1 MPHYNNIREE
11 ELKNKVA
18 EDWFGGFDHTK
29 IIGNIDFA
37 VSLNSTKQNKTQ
49 SLFWAEAKR
58 GIADSANSIAQL
70 ILTIGKA
77 KMFADTKYPPP
88 NFLGCFDYEKI
99 AFIPYNKVLDIFYMN
114 DFNWNV
120 APSNQKTKEFK
131 LIKNKIE
138 EFKKSF
144 SIFDFDFEK
153 KPKKLKEFIAKH
165 FVVGKNPS
173 KITITKNNF
182 THIYY
187 EWSDSVA
194 GSIGINW
201 KLYKEAGIIDGDFFL
216 ADLLSTD
223 GNDTILKKLSVLLQ
237 NDVYKIARG
246 LDKFSK
252 KELYS
257 NFYFNDNQKAHK
269 QFWNDYKRPPKKDY
283 WDYIV
288 NRRDLLVPQDIRER
302 KGSYFTPQKWVKK
315 SQEYIADTLGENW
328 QDEYYV
334 WDCAAGT
341 GNLLKGL
348 TNRHNIFASTIDYQD
363 IKSMHQIIKNKKL
376 NLLPAHCFQFDFLN
390 DGFDKLPS
398 ALQEIINDPEKIK
411 KLVVYI
417 NPPYAE
423 AGNVKQLK
431 DTGENKS
438 GVTKG
443 NSNAHLEYKPKISTA
458 ANEIFALFT
467 AKIYEKLNGCTLVK
481 FSTLKILQGSNF
493 RKFRDFFRAK
503 FLKGFI
509 VPAKTFDNVSGEFPI
524 GLTIYD
530 TGIKEKLGDCVYD
543 IYDIFDKFD
552 KEVHFIGTKKIYGDF
567 KKESMNKWF
576 NKFNDK
582 NNRQIGVIINQPSDF
597 QNSSKVAILTKPQ
610 KRYCN
615 NITLNNLIQ
624 TAIYF
629 AVRHCIKATWLNDR
643 DQFLTPNDGWQK
655 DKTFQNDCLA
665 FTLLHHQNRITS
677 QEGVNHWIPF
687 TEQEVDARS
696 KFDSNFMTDF
706 MSGKLKPCVKKEAV
720 QHKLHGED
728 VTNDRENF
736 IPKKPLVFSTQ
747 AQAVF
752 MAGKELWRYYHR
764 QKNANVNASFYDIK
778 AHFQGFSEKNGKK
791 RMNAKSSDETYT
803 ALLKDLKT
811 ALKILAEK
819 IEPKIFKYGFL
830 LKD

>member
-1 MPHYNNIREE
+1 MTV
-11 ELKNKVA
+11 K
-18 EDWFGGFDHTK
+18 
-29 IIGNIDFA
+29 
-37 VSLNSTKQNKTQ
+37 
-49 SLFWAEAKR
+49 
-58 GIADSANSIAQL
+58 
-70 ILTIGKA
+70 
-77 KMFADTKYPPP
+77 
-88 NFLGCFDYEKI
+88 
-99 AFIPYNKVLDIFYMN
+99 
-114 DFNWNV
+114 
-120 APSNQKTKEFK
+120 
-131 LIKNKIE
+131 
-138 EFKKSF
+138 
-144 SIFDFDFEK
+144 
-153 KPKKLKEFIAKH
+153 
-165 FVVGKNPS
+165 
-173 KITITKNNF
+173 
-182 THIYY
+182 
-187 EWSDSVA
+187 
-194 GSIGINW
+194 
-201 KLYKEAGIIDGDFFL
+201 
-216 ADLLSTD
+216 
-223 GNDTILKKLSVLLQ
+223 
-237 NDVYKIARG
+237 
-246 LDKFSK
+246 
-252 KELYS
+252 
-257 NFYFNDNQKAHK
+257 KAHH
-269 QFWNDYKRPPKKDY
+269 QFWNRYERPPKKDY

-288 NRRDLLVPQDIRER
+288 NRRDLIVPQDIRER

-348 TNRHNIFASTIDYQD
+348 TKKHNIFASTIDKAD
-363 IKSMHQIIKNKKL
+363 VDVMHDRIKNGA
-376 NLLPAHCFQFDFLN
+376 NLLEDHCFQFDFLN

-398 ALQEIINDPEKIK
+398 ALQSIINDPEEIK

-423 AGNVKQLK
+423 ATNSKTITR
-431 DTGENKS
+431 TGEHKV

-443 NSNAHLEYKPKISTA
+443 NSNAHLAYKPKISTA

-530 TGIKEKLGDCVYD
+530 TGKKEKLGDCVYD
-543 IYDIFDKFD
+543 VFDKD
-552 KEVHFIGTKKIYGDF
+552 NHFLGTKKIYGDF
-567 KKESMNKWF
+567 KKESMNKWLKTF
-576 NKFNDK
+576 NIKRDK
-582 NNRQIGVIINQPSDF
+582 RIGLIVNIPPDF
-597 QNSSKVAILTKPQ
+597 QHNNICCILSKQQ

-615 NITLNNLIQ
+615 EINKENLIQ
-624 TAIYF
+624 TSIYLS
-629 AVRHCIKATWLNDR
+629 VRHCIKATWLNDR

-706 MSGKLKPCVKKEAV
+706 MSGKLKPEVKKEAV
-720 QHKLHGED
+720 QKNLLGED
-728 VTNDRENF
+728 ATNDRENF

-819 IEPKIFKYGFL
+819 IEPKIFEYGFL